1 MFESVGYTLV
11 IDDLGTG
18 DTRGL
23 TKSLGSE
30 KWHKYQQRLKKFKY
44 SKRELSMFEVVRQGL
59 EEFKTVKVVD
69 YEEQLLNNDKN
80 G

>member
-1 MFESVGYTLV
+1 
-11 IDDLGTG
+11 
-18 DTRGL
+18 
-23 TKSLGSE
+23 
-30 KWHKYQQRLKKFKY
+30 
-44 SKRELSMFEVVRQGL
+44 MFEVVRQGL